1 MRTIDCTTIAEEVAR
16 LCMEANFELERDV
29 EDALHHAMDRELS
42 PTGTDILRQ
51 LLENASI
58 AKRDRI
64 PICQDTGIVVVF
76 VDLGQDVQV
85 TGGDLNEAIT
95 LGVRDGYEQGFLR
108 KSVVGDPITRVN
120 TGDNTPPVIH
130 YRLVPG
136 DSLRISIVPKGAG
149 SENMSALRML
159 KPAEGLPGIKQFVL
173 DTVIKA
179 GPNACPPLTVGV
191 GIGGTMEK
199 AALLAKQALLR
210 EIGRPNPDPVVAELE
225 EELLGLINGTGIGP
239 AGLGGRITALGVHI
253 EVYPTHIASLP
264 VAVNLNCHA
273 MRHKTA
279 VL

>member
-1 MRTIDCTTIAEEVAR
+1 MRTIDCKHVAETVCR
-16 LCMEANFELERDV
+16 LCQEANFELERDV
-29 EDALHHAMDRELS
+29 EAALRQAAEHEPS
-42 PTGTDILRQ
+42 PTGGDILRQ

-58 AKRDRI
+58 AKRDKI

-76 VDLGQDVQV
+76 VELGQDAQIA
-85 TGGDLNEAIT
+85 GGDLNEAIT
-95 LGVRDGYEQGFLR
+95 RGVRDGYEQGYLR
-108 KSVVGDPITRVN
+108 KSVVGHPINRVN

-136 DSLRISIVPKGAG
+136 DGLKISIVPKGAG
-149 SENMSALRML
+149 SENMSTLRML

-173 DTVIKA
+173 DTVINA
-179 GPNACPPLTVGV
+179 GPNSCPPLTVGI

-199 AALLAKQALLR
+199 AAILAKEALLR
-210 EIGRPNPDPVVAELE
+210 EIGHRHPDPLVADLE
-225 EELLGLINGTGIGP
+225 EELMTLINGTGIGP
-239 AGLGGRITALGVHI
+239 AGLGGQITTLDVHI

-279 VL
+279 VF

>member
-1 MRTIDCTTIAEEVAR
+1 MRTIDCDTVAKTVSR
-16 LCMEANFELERDV
+16 LCREANFELEPDV
-29 EDALHHAMDRELS
+29 ESALRAAADREPS
-42 PTGTDILRQ
+42 PTGADILRQ
-51 LLENASI
+51 LLLNASI
-58 AKRDRI
+58 AKQDRI

-76 VDLGQDVQV
+76 VEMGQEVGI

-95 LGVRDGYEQGFLR
+95 RGVRDGYERGYLR

-136 DSLRISIVPKGAG
+136 DGLKISILPKGAG
-149 SENMSALRML
+149 SENMSTLRML
-159 KPAEGLPGIKQFVL
+159 KPAEGVPGIKEFVL
-173 DTVIKA
+173 DTVTTA
-179 GPNACPPLTVGV
+179 GPNACPPLTIGV

-199 AALLAKQALLR
+199 AALLAKEALAR
-210 EIGRPNPDPVVAELE
+210 ELGSSNPDPVVAALE
-225 EELLGLINGTGIGP
+225 RELLTLINGTGIGP
-239 AGLGGRITALGVHI
+239 AGLGGRVTALGVHI

-279 VL
+279 VF

>member
-1 MRTIDCTTIAEEVAR
+1 MRTIDCAVVTETVSG
-16 LCMEANFELERDV
+16 LCRAANFELEPDV
-29 EDALHHAMDRELS
+29 DEALHKAADREPS
-42 PTGTDILRQ
+42 PTGVDILRQ
-51 LLENASI
+51 LLTNASVAEQGI
-58 AKRDRI
+58 I
-64 PICQDTGIVVVF
+64 PICQDTGIVVAF
-76 VDLGQDVQV
+76 VEVGHDVRI
-85 TGGDLNEAIT
+85 TGGDLNDAINR
-95 LGVRDGYEQGFLR
+95 GVRDAYERHFLR

-136 DSLRISIVPKGAG
+136 DHLKISIVPKGAG

-159 KPAEGLPGIKQFVL
+159 KPAEGIPGIKQFVL
-173 DTVIKA
+173 DTVTTA

-199 AALLAKQALLR
+199 AALLAKEALVRRLGER
-210 EIGRPNPDPVVAELE
+210 HPNPLIAALE
-225 EELLGLINGTGIGP
+225 DELLALINRTGIGP
-239 AGLGGRITALGVHI
+239 AGLGGYSTALGVHI
-253 EVYPTHIASLP
+253 EVYATHIASLP